1 MATRKVLWNFPNKL
15 FTVGVVGLCI
25 SDSVASVARVRGSSM
40 SPTLNPA
47 KNNLISTDDYVLLAG
62 AEWHPQLYF
71 VGWPAPVSFKSW
83 LRPCLLEKL
92 CLNQYKFK
100 HGDIV
105 VFCSPSNH
113 KERHIKRITGLPGD
127 WIGNRKSYDVV
138 KVPEGH
144 CWVEGDNSSSSMD
157 SRTFGTI
164 PLGLIQGKVTHI
176 VWPPQRIGCLKLASV
191 MLNVLSSTQ
200 IKSSLFVVEALGSL
214 YHIVFR
220 EKLEGRKR

>member
-25 SDSVASVARVRGSSM
+25 SDSVASVAPVRGSSM

-47 KNNLISTDDYVLLAG
+47 KTNLMGISTDDYVLL
-62 AEWHPQLYF
+62 
-71 VGWPAPVSFKSW
+71 
-83 LRPCLLEKL
+83 EKL
-92 CLNQYKFK
+92 CLNHYKFK

-176 VWPPQRIGCLKLASV
+176 VWPPQRIGAV
-191 MLNVLSSTQ
+191 QRST
-200 IKSSLFVVEALGSL
+200 AG
-214 YHIVFR
+214 HI
-220 EKLEGRKR
+220 